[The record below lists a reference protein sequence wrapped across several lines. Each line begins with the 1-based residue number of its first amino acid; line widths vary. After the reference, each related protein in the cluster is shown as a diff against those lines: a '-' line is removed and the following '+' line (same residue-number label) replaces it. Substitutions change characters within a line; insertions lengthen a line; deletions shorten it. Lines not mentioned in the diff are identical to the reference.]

1 MTGTIINTLTVLV
14 GSALGVL
21 LGRRFPDN
29 TRETVLTGLGLV
41 TLVVGLQMTW
51 DTANVL
57 IVMASILLGA
67 VLGEWWRIEDHLQAL
82 GQALEHRV
90 GGREQAGRL
99 AQGFVTASLIFCVGP
114 MTVVGALRDGLT
126 GDYTLLAI
134 KSLLDGFTS
143 LALASSL
150 GIGVMF
156 SAVTVL
162 VFQGA
167 LAMLARLAGMAMSPA
182 MITEMAATGGVII
195 LGIGLLLL
203 DVKRVRVGN
212 LLPAIIIAPLIVAIL
227 TALSIPL
234 AP

>member
-21 LGRRFPDN
+21 LGRRFPDK

-51 DTANVL
+51 DTANIL

-67 VLGEWWRIEDHLQAL
+67 VLGEWWRIEDRLQAL

-99 AQGFVTASLIFCVGP
+99 AQGFVTAGLIFCVGP

-167 LAMLARLAGMAMSPA
+167 LAMLARLAGMAMGPA